1 MASAAT
7 VASGSSNGALASN
20 GGNASASHAPAA
32 PTAAQQESIQEQ
44 IRQLDDA
51 RKLVLANVG
60 HYPMIV
66 QGILPIL
73 NPSSLP
79 QLRRWGADF
88 LAEAFAAPSMPS
100 REKESLSLLVL
111 ESLKGMLE
119 NANEDPFVLR
129 SIIQAASSI
138 YPLIM
143 RWIINNSYDSA
154 TWERI
159 GVIKSR
165 ILRLWELPSPSLKI
179 CCIKFAQR
187 VVLAQTLSP
196 NSDHRRDGLDI
207 SLKLIPQNHPL
218 LDPRHLEAE
227 ATGLLD
233 RMLSVLQ
240 DNSDDAIVVDATLNT
255 LSILV
260 RTRPATVNRIITA
273 ILNFDPLRLAAAGN
287 LTPRTRVMVKSM
299 EKTTRMLLI
308 HLTKRDPHSSY
319 NQRMQQ
325 QIERLMRSKAELLD
339 DAGRKRQQAE
349 QQAGDAKRQKLASG
363 SGSAQAQAQPQQQQQ
378 HMSLPQRPLII
389 DIPPL
394 GPPPH
399 SLADIFA
406 LTTSPQLRSFNASH
420 VPLELVAKISVS
432 TLARLEPQFLQRA
445 ITGIRDRLA
454 SLDAAAATSAINP
467 NTVPLDVEPNAN
479 DEDDD
484 DYEPDFTA
492 AEDAEQIMNKLD
504 SEGTMTSDI
513 AAAVARVDA
522 SSLGL
527 GAFKLPTAP
536 TLSTEQVVKVGQATV
551 LRVFGMMQVSEEA
564 SAPAAAAPAPST
576 AVGAR
581 KTGKAGLNRVAAT
594 TYDKDAWITILTR
607 LATRSVSGLEGDEG
621 DDEDDEEDEDDE
633 MEEGEE
639 ADDKKKL
646 VKREPGSGSG
656 PGSRPE
662 LNDKIRELLFR
673 YVLEDFR
680 KRIDIAIYW
689 LCEEWYNSALSGSGG
704 RGRTTSYDIWAVK
717 VLDGFVPYLH
727 AQDKK
732 VLTRFVSGIPALNKE
747 LMQRVKGL
755 CRDPS
760 MVLVALT
767 ALLYQLKMR
776 PPARELALDTMQDI
790 YLEFDDARTVTAK
803 YLASYRPEFVA
814 AQTAAAEKEAAEK
827 EAAEKEA
834 AEKEAAEAAEK
845 AAEIAAAPGQPST
858 ETDSSETSADNAE
871 AANESTP
878 AEGP

>member
-1 MASAAT
+1 
-7 VASGSSNGALASN
+7 
-20 GGNASASHAPAA
+20 
-32 PTAAQQESIQEQ
+32 
-44 IRQLDDA
+44 
-51 RKLVLANVG
+51 
-60 HYPMIV
+60 
-66 QGILPIL
+66 
-73 NPSSLP
+73 
-79 QLRRWGADF
+79 
-88 LAEAFAAPSMPS
+88 
-100 REKESLSLLVL
+100 
-111 ESLKGMLE
+111 MLTH
-119 NANEDPFVLR
+119 
-129 SIIQAASSI
+129 Q
-138 YPLIM
+138 
-143 RWIINNSYDSA
+143 
-154 TWERI
+154 
-159 GVIKSR
+159 
-165 ILRLWELPSPSLKI
+165 
-179 CCIKFAQR
+179 
-187 VVLAQTLSP
+187 
-196 NSDHRRDGLDI
+196 RDGLDI
-207 SLKLIPQNHPL
+207 SLKLVPANHPL

-240 DNSDDAIVVDATLNT
+240 DNSNDAIIVDATLNT

-260 RTRPATVNRIITA
+260 RTRPSTVSRIINA
-273 ILNFDPLRLAAAGN
+273 ILNFDPLRLAATGN
-287 LTPRTRVMVKSM
+287 LTPRTRVIVKSM

-339 DAGRKRQQAE
+339 DAGRKRHQAE
-349 QQAGDAKRQKLASG
+349 QQAGDAKRQRLASG
-363 SGSAQAQAQPQQQQQ
+363 SAQPQGQPQPQPQQQQQ
-378 HMSLPQRPLII
+378 QQQQQMSLPQRPLIV

-394 GPPPH
+394 GPPPY
-399 SLADIFA
+399 SLADVFA
-406 LTTSPQLRSFNASH
+406 LTTSPQLRLFNASH

-432 TLARLEPQFLQRA
+432 TLARLDPQFLQRA

-467 NTVPLDVEPNAN
+467 NTVPLDVEPSAN

-504 SEGTMTSDI
+504 SEGTMATDA
-513 AAAVARVDA
+513 AAAVALARVDA

-536 TLSTEQVVKVGQATV
+536 ALSTEQAVKVGQATV
-551 LRVFGMMQVSEEA
+551 LRVFGMMQGSEEA
-564 SAPAAAAPAPST
+564 SAPVPVAAA
-576 AVGAR
+576 GAR

-607 LATRSVSGLEGDEG
+607 LATRSVSGLEDVDSDEDEDG
-621 DDEDDEEDEDDE
+621 DDNDEEDEDDE

-639 ADDKKKL
+639 AGDKKTL
-646 VKREPGSGSG
+646 VKREPGSGSR
-656 PGSRPE
+656 PGARPE

-689 LCEEWYNSALSGSGG
+689 LCEEWYNSALSGSGTG
-704 RGRTTSYDIWAVK
+704 SGPGSKGRTTAYDTWAVK

-732 VLTRFVSGIPALNKE
+732 VLTRFLSGIPALNPA

-776 PPARELALDTMQDI
+776 PPARELTLDTMQDI
-790 YLEFDDARTVTAK
+790 YLEFDDARTMTAK

-834 AEKEAAEAAEK
+834 AEAAEK
-845 AAEIAAAPGQPST
+845 AAEAAATPGQSST
-858 ETDSSETSADNAE
+858 EADMSETPAEGE
-871 AANESTP
+871 AASASTP
-878 AEGP
+878 AET